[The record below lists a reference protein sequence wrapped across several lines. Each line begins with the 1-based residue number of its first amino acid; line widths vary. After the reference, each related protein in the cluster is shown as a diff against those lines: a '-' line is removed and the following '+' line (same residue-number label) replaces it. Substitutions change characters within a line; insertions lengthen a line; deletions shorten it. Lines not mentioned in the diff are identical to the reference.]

1 VMDSQELPELTESS
15 ETPELSEPLV
25 MLGEM
30 VLPDVTVWLDVP
42 VPEELLES
50 EESLETQ
57 ELPEPPELLVLME
70 MLEETTLDVLDTPE
84 LLEPQD

>member
-1 VMDSQELPELTESS
+1 MISNVISS
-15 ETPELSEPLV
+15 SDLLISRL
-25 MLGEM
+25 
-30 VLPDVTVWLDVP
+30 DVTVWLDVP

-57 ELPEPPELLVLME
+57 ELPEPPELLDLME

-84 LLEPQD
+84 LLEHQD

>member
-1 VMDSQELPELTESS
+1 LTESS
-15 ETPELSEPLV
+15 ETPEPSEPLV
-25 MLGEM
+25 MLEEM

-50 EESLETQ
+50 EESLETL
-57 ELPEPPELLVLME
+57 ELPEPPELLDLME

-84 LLEPQD
+84 LLEHQD